1 MITRNERNRLSAE
14 RWLVSEWM
22 ASLSEVLQQKTG
34 EKPRLERMGKGG
46 TAAVPGELLW
56 WSQTFSI
63 SQEPAMWI
71 GMTEEDCRA
80 LVRRISPDSGL
91 DGDAPG
97 ELGNLLADTFSNLG
111 RALSRRSIEEVTRGD
126 GAQVSSVPGDLPG
139 MAMDIVFAEAKSLR
153 LYWMVDSEFP
163 GLLQKL
169 LPVDD
174 AEANEPTSTG
184 ESAPTPE
191 TLALLLE
198 LELSVS
204 VSFGRVHM
212 PFQDVLKLSTG
223 SIIELNR
230 SVDDPVEIIVN
241 EQVIASGE
249 VVVVNGNYGV
259 RIKHIASR
267 TERLRSADSVL
278 LARGFEANAW
288 SEGSAT

>member
-22 ASLSEVLQQKTG
+22 ASLTEVLEQKTG
-34 EKPRLERMGKGG
+34 ERPRLERMGKAG

-63 SQEPAMWI
+63 SQERAVWI
-71 GMTEEDCRA
+71 GTTEEDCRA
-80 LVRRISPDSGL
+80 LVRRISPESGL
-91 DGDAPG
+91 AGDALD
-97 ELGNLLADTFSNLG
+97 EMGNLLADTFSNLG
-111 RALSRRSIEEVTRGD
+111 RALSRRSSEEITCGD
-126 GAQVSSVPGDLPG
+126 GARVSSAPGGLPA
-139 MAMDIVFAEAKSLR
+139 MAMDVILAETRSLR
-153 LYWMVDSEFP
+153 LYWMVDAEFL

-169 LPVDD
+169 LPVDE
-174 AEANEPTSTG
+174 AEADEPTSPG

-198 LELSVS
+198 LELPVS
-204 VSFGRVHM
+204 VSFGRVQI

-278 LARGFEANAW
+278 MARGFEVNAW
-288 SEGSAT
+288 NEGSAT